1 VPPDVA
7 VAIVSYETRELLL
20 EALDALHGDVRAGRA
35 EVWVVDNAST
45 DGSADAARAHA
56 PWAHVVDAGA
66 NIGFGPAVNVVARAT
81 STPWVLA
88 ANADTAPTPEAL
100 SALLAAGRRHP
111 VAGALGP
118 KLVRPDGTRQHSA
131 HPFPTLPRTL
141 AFNLGLHHIL
151 PGLGQWMAIEG
162 RWDGG
167 SERTVDWL
175 HGAWLLVR
183 RRAWDDVGGFDEAQW
198 MYAEDLDLGW
208 RLHQRGWR
216 TVYVPS
222 AEVIHHV
229 SAATSA
235 AFGEERLVRAQAR
248 AYAWM
253 LRRRGL
259 VRTRAV
265 AIVNLA
271 GVAVRL
277 ALLGP
282 RSRPDGRR
290 AALHAWGRAHRTGL
304 ASTGKLRSLR

>member
-1 VPPDVA
+1 MPPEVT

-20 EALDALHGDVRAGRA
+20 PALDALRGDVESGRA

-56 PWAHVVDAGA
+56 PWAHVIDAGG
-66 NIGFGPAVNVVARAT
+66 NVGFGPAVNIVARRTT
-81 STPWVLA
+81 SPWLLA
-88 ANADTAPTPEAL
+88 ANADTAPAPEAL
-100 SALLAAGRRHP
+100 AALLAAGRRHP
-111 VAGALGP
+111 TAGALGP
-118 KLVRPDGTRQHSA
+118 KLVRPDGSRQHSA
-131 HPFPTLPRTL
+131 HPFPTIPRTL
-141 AFNLGLHHIL
+141 AFNLGLHHVL
-151 PGLGQWMAIEG
+151 PGLGRWMAIEG

-183 RRAWDDVGGFDEAQW
+183 RRAWDDVGGFDEGQW

-208 RLHQRGWR
+208 RLHRRGWR

-222 AEVIHHV
+222 AEVVHHV

-235 AFGEERLVRAQAR
+235 AFGEARLVRAQAR

-259 VRTRAV
+259 ARTRSV
-265 AIVNLA
+265 ALVNLG
-271 GVAVRL
+271 GVLARL
-277 ALLGP
+277 ALTVPGG
-282 RSRPDGRR
+282 RGASRR
-290 AALHAWGRAHRTGL
+290 AALRTWGRAHRTGL
-304 ASTGKLRSLR
+304 TAEDRLRDLR